1 MTLVPYTALL
11 QQFKSPPA
19 GKLFCLHGDRSVFQ
33 VSLYAAS
40 HALIG
45 GHPVALV
52 DGSNHF
58 DLYYL
63 AEVARRVAA
72 GQLAVKRRITPEE
85 LLERIYVSRA
95 FTCYQMEAT
104 ITERLPR
111 FIYEKHTSIIMIFG
125 LLDTFYDDQAP
136 LFEVRA
142 SVQRILS
149 ALRALK
155 QADRSILLASL
166 DVRPAS
172 KERAMLFPTLR
183 KAMDEVFS
191 IVRQDDTLRILRETG
206 EQHSPRLRVEDTT
219 ILTRKTTAL
228 STSQTKSV

>member
-1 MTLVPYTALL
+1 MTPVPYTALL
-11 QQFKSPPA
+11 QQFRSPPA
-19 GKLFCLHGDRSVFQ
+19 GKLFCLHGDQSVFR

-40 HALIG
+40 HALLG

-63 AEVARRVAA
+63 AEVARRMAA
-72 GQLAVKRRITPEE
+72 GQRAVNKRITPED
-85 LLERIYVSRA
+85 LLERIFISRA

-111 FIYEKHTSIIMIFG
+111 FVGEKRTPIIMIFG
-125 LLDTFYDDQAP
+125 LLDTFYDEQAP

-142 SVQRILS
+142 SVQRILV

-155 QADRSILLASL
+155 HANYSILLASL
-166 DVRPAS
+166 DMRPAS
-172 KERAMLFPTLR
+172 KERGMLFPMLCS
-183 KAMDEVFS
+183 AMDEVFS
-191 IVRQDDTLRILRETG
+191 IFRQDEMLCIQRETKR
-206 EQHSPRLRVEDTT
+206 P
-219 ILTRKTTAL
+219 TRTAQ
-228 STSQTKSV
+228 SNEAPMIHRSANKISAHR